1 MLITDAVDGYMTG
14 WSDWGQCTN
23 PCEENGKKNWK
34 YRTRA
39 CVEPSYGGA
48 PCVGAKKVKA
58 RCNKTPCEG
67 QLKSLYLGFINEIY
81 EDLLTVLNANFSNI
95 SIISWPFL
103 QAIYVELS

>member
-67 QLKSLYLGFINEIY
+67 
-81 EDLLTVLNANFSNI
+81 
-95 SIISWPFL
+95 
-103 QAIYVELS
+103 